1 MKQNKHNKK
10 EDFPEITIALLQG
23 VGIGFVSLLLLL
35 FASAVGISKGV
46 FDQNNMKGIVLACT
60 LVASLLGG
68 VYTLSSV
75 KKQFLFMGM
84 AVGLLLFLLLLLIGL
99 CFYPKF
105 SFLQGGLEILFASLC
120 GGAISKFF
128 SKSKKT
134 GNLKK
139 KS

>member
-1 MKQNKHNKK
+1 MKQNRHNKK
-10 EDFPEITIALLQG
+10 EEFPEMTMALLQG
-23 VGIGFVSLLLLL
+23 VAIAFVSLLLLL

-60 LVASLLGG
+60 LVSSLLGG

-75 KKQFLFMGM
+75 KKQFMLLGM

-99 CFYPKF
+99 CFYQKV
-105 SFLQGGLEILFASLC
+105 SFLQGGVEILFAALC

-134 GNLKK
+134 SKLKK